1 MESAIY
7 KVIIFAGVAAIGNAI
22 FVFGQRS
29 STVSSN
35 PFLFMTGSVTLC
47 AALFIVAALMSDN
60 SESIAYLKQNVGPI
74 IIAAIGFFITFIGFY
89 LMYSRVGAHSYTV
102 YAVLSILT
110 TSVFVGMVIF
120 RESFNA
126 YHVASI
132 GLAVMAVFFYAYG
145 QLKMAE

>member
-1 MESAIY
+1 
-7 KVIIFAGVAAIGNAI
+7 
-22 FVFGQRS
+22 
-29 STVSSN
+29 
-35 PFLFMTGSVTLC
+35 LFMTGSVTLC
-47 AALFIVAALMSDN
+47 AALFMVAALMSDN

-74 IIAAIGFFITFIGFY
+74 AISAIGFFITFIGFY

-110 TSVFVGMVIF
+110 TSVFVGMFIF

-132 GLAVMAVFFYAYG
+132 GLAVMSVFFYAYG